1 MRYTLYQLL
10 MLMFIISFCPVSS
23 YAQDQHESLP
33 VDQNGNV
40 NEDKLSPKQLRD
52 FQELVELK
60 VAEFQNFL
68 SIISDPKQSDQ
79 TRELAIENALRL
91 FMPNSTMQVGSVKN
105 KTLIKEYPLSIY
117 LRRLKNLEKKYF
129 DISITFYDLAL
140 INDWEKTNTG
150 YVTTATYF
158 QRFQGKSR
166 DGKIMYED
174 KTSKN
179 MDVDL
184 RNRKDPFYEENKW
197 TVLLG
202 DIRVAEITPKK
213 SVQ

>member
-1 MRYTLYQLL
+1 
-10 MLMFIISFCPVSS
+10 MLIFSISLSPVSS
-23 YAQDQHESLP
+23 FGQGQNDPLP
-33 VDQNGNV
+33 VDQDGNV
-40 NEDKLSPKQLRD
+40 NEDKLNPKQLRA
-52 FQELVELK
+52 FQELVEFK
-60 VAEFQNFL
+60 VNEFQTFL
-68 SIISDPKQSDQ
+68 TIISDPKQSDQ

-91 FMPNSTMQVGSVKN
+91 FMPNSTMQVGSVKT

-158 QRFQGKSR
+158 QRFQGKGNN
-166 DGKIMYED
+166 GKIMYED

-184 RNRKDPFYEENKW
+184 RNRKDPFYEENRW